1 MTTIVNLEEW
11 VKHAMRA
18 EYGARSWLR
27 VEGDKGEIGE
37 IYLRVRGG
45 ASVHGHLAGTT
56 LDIATVVISRDKDQ
70 RQGHFKNMLAQVFD
84 VCLTNKIDHVFIENV
99 TVPGLAAWID
109 KQPGWEQSGLE
120 YWDVP
125 SYTYSFN
132 GSKS

>member
-1 MTTIVNLEEW
+1 MTTLVNLEEW
-11 VKHAMRA
+11 VKRAMRA

-27 VEGDKGEIGE
+27 IEGDKGEIGE
-37 IYLRVRGG
+37 IYLRVHPTY
-45 ASVHGHLAGTT
+45 STLLGTT

-84 VCLTNKIDHVFIENV
+84 VCLANKIDHVFIENV

-132 GSKS
+132 RSKS